1 MKMERISSLLA
12 SIICYQASI
21 SIISRSNVKFSN
33 LQIRFFDYVSK
44 DFLKEVS
51 YSNFYRVI
59 LLFEVLLQMNE
70 IIHF

>member
-12 SIICYQASI
+12 SIICYQTSI

-44 DFLKEVS
+44 DSLRKVS

-59 LLFEVLLQMNE
+59 LLFEVSHQMNE